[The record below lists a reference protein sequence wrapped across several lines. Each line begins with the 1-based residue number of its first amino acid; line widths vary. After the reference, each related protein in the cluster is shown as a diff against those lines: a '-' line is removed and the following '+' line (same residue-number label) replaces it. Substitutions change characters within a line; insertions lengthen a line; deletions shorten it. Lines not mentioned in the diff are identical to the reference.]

1 MPYPAPPDFFLTIAA
16 SDLTLDPTLSAL
28 CAGYTGTKWRG
39 EALAEHAMEWLPEFC
54 LTADELNQLKPGNA
68 LRLIRKAAGLV
79 YQTDKYKHRGEFG
92 ELFLHI
98 ALRQIYQSVP
108 AISKMYW
115 KDSVNGTVKGYD
127 AVHVVEVGGKLE
139 LWIGEV
145 KFYDN
150 ATRAVRD
157 VAKEILDHT
166 RINYMENEVAL
177 IANKLDK
184 SSPHYQKL
192 SKLLHKNTSIDD
204 VFDAA
209 CVPVLITYD
218 STALKNHTKTTA
230 QYVQA
235 LKAEANSIQAKLSAK
250 LKPMNLP
257 VRVHLF
263 VIPLNSK
270 ASLVKQLDGELKRL
284 Q

>member
-1 MPYPAPPDFFLTIAA
+1 MPYPDPPDPFLTIAA

-28 CAGYTGTKWRG
+28 CAGYAGTKWRG

-54 LTADELNQLKPGNA
+54 LAADELDQLKPGNA

-150 ATRAVRD
+150 ATSAVRD

-184 SSPHYQKL
+184 LSPHYPKL
-192 SKLLHKNTSIDD
+192 SKLLHKNTSIDE

-218 STALKNHTKTTA
+218 SAALKSHTKTTA

-235 LKAEANSIQAKLSAK
+235 LKAEASSIQAKLSAK

>member
-1 MPYPAPPDFFLTIAA
+1 
-16 SDLTLDPTLSAL
+16 
-28 CAGYTGTKWRG
+28 
-39 EALAEHAMEWLPEFC
+39 MEWLPEFC
-54 LTADELNQLKPGNA
+54 LAADELNQLTPGNA
-68 LRLIRKAAGLV
+68 LRLIRKAARLV

-127 AVHVVEVGGKLE
+127 AVHVVSVGAKLE

-145 KFYDN
+145 KFYGD
-150 ATRAVRD
+150 ATRAIRE
-157 VAKEILDHT
+157 VAQEILDHT
-166 RINYMENEVAL
+166 RIAYMQNEVAL

-184 SSPHYQKL
+184 NSPNYPRL
-192 SKLLHKNTSIDD
+192 SKLLHPNTSIDE

-218 STALKNHTKTTA
+218 SAALKAHTKTTT
-230 QYVQA
+230 QYLDA
-235 LKAEANSIQAKLSAK
+235 LKAEATAIQQKLSAK
-250 LKPMNLP
+250 LAPMKLP

-263 VIPLNSK
+263 LIPLNSK
-270 ASLVKQLDGELKRL
+270 ASLVKLLDGELKRL